1 MEDLILNVLLGETEQ
16 AGATGGMLGPLGP
29 VDVLDL
35 IEHFILRRVTLL
47 MKLTGRCPALWLWW
61 MARLFS
67 QKQNRP
73 KVRRL
78 FTH

>member
-1 MEDLILNVLLGETEQ
+1 
-16 AGATGGMLGPLGP
+16 MLGPLGP

-47 MKLTGRCPALWLWW
+47 MEINGTVSGTLALVDGE
-61 MARLFS
+61 RLFS

-73 KVRRL
+73 KVRRAFHAL
-78 FTH
+78 SLEKMGLLN